1 MMQFSANLGLL
12 WRELDLPEAIRAAAG
27 AGFNAVECHWPY
39 ATPAREVK
47 AALTDTGLAMIGIN
61 TSPGNREAG
70 EFGLA
75 ALPGRETEA
84 RAAIEE
90 ALGYAGEIGARA
102 VHVMAGCAT
111 GKGAEETFIENL
123 SYAAP
128 LAAQAGIMVLIEPL
142 NPRDV
147 PGYFLDGIARAE
159 HIITTLSAP
168 NLKLM
173 FDCYHLALI
182 EGEIEPLLEKYW
194 HHIGHIQFAGVPDRG
209 HPDKG
214 DVDYP
219 ALFRLL
225 EGMGYQSPLGAE
237 YNPDG
242 GDTGNSL
249 GWLTSYRSRF

>member
-27 AGFNAVECHWPY
+27 AGFDAVECHWPY

-70 EFGLA
+70 EFGLV